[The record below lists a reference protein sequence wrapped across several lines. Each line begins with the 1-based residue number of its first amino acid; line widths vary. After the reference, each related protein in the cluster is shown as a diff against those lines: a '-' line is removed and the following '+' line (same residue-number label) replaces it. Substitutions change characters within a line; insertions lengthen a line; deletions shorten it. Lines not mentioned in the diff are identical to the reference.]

1 MTEGDWKALSV
12 LGEAAGSV
20 VARSAVG
27 PADKAA
33 VSVGGVRP
41 AKGRLQNRK
50 SVELG
55 TLSQQEGGSSKGLCK
70 CPNPYFEPEIQC
82 DIFSNSNVVPS
93 N

>member
-1 MTEGDWKALSV
+1 MTEGHWKALPV

-55 TLSQQEGGSSKGLCK
+55 TLSQ
-70 CPNPYFEPEIQC
+70 PHRP
-82 DIFSNSNVVPS
+82 PS
-93 N
+93 LP